1 MCYHIIGFWH
11 IVYKANLEEI
21 FWEKCKIFLAIGVC
35 PKEREGSV
43 KGEGEIWE
51 REKIKN
57 SSKYYY
63 RLSYIKVH
71 WSSKKFILKHLLEE
85 QNGYEPFRAYAQDAS
100 LVLV

>member
-11 IVYKANLEEI
+11 IVYKANLEEN

-43 KGEGEIWE
+43 KGEGEIRE
-51 REKIKN
+51 REKIILFYFFLKKN
-57 SSKYYY
+57 SSMYYY

-71 WSSKKFILKHLLEE
+71 CSAKNL
-85 QNGYEPFRAYAQDAS
+85 Y
-100 LVLV
+100 